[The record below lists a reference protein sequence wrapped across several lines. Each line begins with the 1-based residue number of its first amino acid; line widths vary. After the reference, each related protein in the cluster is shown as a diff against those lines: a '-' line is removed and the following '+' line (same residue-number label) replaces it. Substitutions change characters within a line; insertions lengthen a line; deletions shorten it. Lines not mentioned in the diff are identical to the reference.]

1 MYWQKQLAGCALSLA
16 QHAAVGAAFPMMA
29 GAHGVSCVG
38 AHVVVAAPAPGA
50 RLAITALD
58 TASAARK
65 SARDACLLLLAAMI
79 GMGSDGW
86 MELRDRPKR
95 PEREVVPGELW
106 RMESVIRG
114 VLIGE
119 LE

>member
-38 AHVVVAAPAPGA
+38 AHVAAPAPGA
-50 RLAITALD
+50 RLASTALD

-79 GMGSDGW
+79 GIGSDGW

-114 VLIGE
+114 VFIGA
-119 LE
+119 LQ

>member
-1 MYWQKQLAGCALSLA
+1 
-16 QHAAVGAAFPMMA
+16 
-29 GAHGVSCVG
+29 
-38 AHVVVAAPAPGA
+38 
-50 RLAITALD
+50 
-58 TASAARK
+58 
-65 SARDACLLLLAAMI
+65 MI
-79 GMGSDGW
+79 GIGSDGW